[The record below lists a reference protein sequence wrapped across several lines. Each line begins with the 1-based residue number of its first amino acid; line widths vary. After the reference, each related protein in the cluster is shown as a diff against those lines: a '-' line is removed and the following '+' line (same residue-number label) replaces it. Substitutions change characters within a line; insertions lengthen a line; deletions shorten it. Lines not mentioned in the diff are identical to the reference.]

1 MRWKNVRIIYTAWS
15 VQIRSYFWS
24 VFPRIRT
31 EYGEIYLSLRIQ
43 SECGKMR
50 TRNNSVFGHFSGCD
64 KTEVIVS
71 IHPPVN
77 LCLRAL
83 QKLSFSWSAFYK
95 YLETIRVML
104 CAIWYHLY
112 TLKNMKNTRGVLNT
126 FFTEHLNTSSNQRW
140 CSQKRSDLDKT
151 RNSNNKT
158 QNTFKF
164 KYT

>member
-50 TRNNSVFGHFSGCD
+50 TRNNSVFGHFSGSD

-95 YLETIRVML
+95 YFRNHTSDALRDLVPFVHFKKHEKHPWCFYRLLACNFTET
-104 CAIWYHLY
+104 
-112 TLKNMKNTRGVLNT
+112 NTHSCVFLT
-126 FFTEHLNTSSNQRW
+126 FF
-140 CSQKRSDLDKT
+140 KRTGRTKWYAISLKHDED
-151 RNSNNKT
+151 
-158 QNTFKF
+158 
-164 KYT
+164 